1 MLVPNSPEV
10 ATQAIDVRDLGVPG
24 RIDRLATRV
33 ERVVVVATG
42 ALVELQDERT
52 DPASAGRVQLVVAD
66 GPERLA
72 VVARLFAVL
81 AGGERLVASRYAMG
95 IGLWRRGSSA
105 IWKRHVGPPALP
117 DDSDERERFL
127 SEYRVRQ
134 RDVEDAINQMLGR
147 DPEQH
152 RPPRLSWQTLIE
164 RLGQHGLELSEDQLI
179 ALPFCC
185 ELSARLQAQ
194 LADGA

>member
-1 MLVPNSPEV
+1 M
-10 ATQAIDVRDLGVPG
+10 
-24 RIDRLATRV
+24 
-33 ERVVVVATG
+33 VVVATG

-52 DPASAGRVQLVVAD
+52 DLASARNVQVVVSDQAD
-66 GPERLA
+66 RLA

-81 AGGERLVASRYAMG
+81 ASGERLVASRFAMG
-95 IGLWRRGSSA
+95 IGLRRRGSSA
-105 IWKRHVGPPALP
+105 IWKRYVGPPALP
-117 DDSDERERFL
+117 ADPDERERFFD
-127 SEYRVRQ
+127 EYRVRQ
-134 RDVEDAINQMLGR
+134 RDIEDAVNQMLGR